1 MHRANKRRGRT
12 SPRSYQQHGKDTRRG
27 ASYQLSM
34 GWERGSKDGSVDR
47 GVVGHDVNTEIGLE
61 KDICVPLGFGK

>member
-1 MHRANKRRGRT
+1 MAVLTG
-12 SPRSYQQHGKDTRRG
+12 
-27 ASYQLSM
+27 
-34 GWERGSKDGSVDR
+34 